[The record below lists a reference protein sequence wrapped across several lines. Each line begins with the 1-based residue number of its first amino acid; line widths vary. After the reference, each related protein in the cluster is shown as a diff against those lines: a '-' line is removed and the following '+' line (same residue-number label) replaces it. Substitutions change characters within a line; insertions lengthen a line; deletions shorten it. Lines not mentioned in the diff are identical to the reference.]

1 MKINVKVVVN
11 ECCSWKWRLLCSISA
26 VNSWGENNNRLTA
39 CACVC
44 MCLCVRACVRASVC
58 VWALSQIRASTSAA
72 AVGARVHRSAANS
85 GLFLFCLFFCWGFFF
100 FFLSS
105 HFSVIVDETSERSSE
120 GEAAPRTSP
129 EPLMDTSW
137 GDTKVRLT
145 RSLRRFLPTRLRE
158 IREDGALNGPPSF
171 WWVTF
176 CHFAQVLEILFTLN
190 GRLKVLLKQ
199 YVKR

>member
-100 FFLSS
+100 LSFFPLFGDCWRNFGAEQRGRSCS
-105 HFSVIVDETSERSSE
+105 QNQPRAAHGHKLRRYKSAPDAEFEAVFADQVKGNTRRWRFKRSSE
-120 GEAAPRTSP
+120 FLVSDFLSFRAGFRNPLHAEWAA
-129 EPLMDTSW
+129 
-137 GDTKVRLT
+137 
-145 RSLRRFLPTRLRE
+145 
-158 IREDGALNGPPSF
+158 
-171 WWVTF
+171 
-176 CHFAQVLEILFTLN
+176 
-190 GRLKVLLKQ
+190 
-199 YVKR
+199 